1 MKRQTLVMGAMAAVI
16 LAAMGCNGGTTPT
29 AVTPTSTPASVLA
42 ESPTPAPT
50 IAATATLTLP
60 PSPTAAATLPPE
72 VRIGVVYPLS
82 GRLEQ
87 WGQEGSPFIDM
98 AQADINSSPEAVAAG
113 LHFSFVVRSSETTEE
128 GALAAARDLVENE
141 GVQVIVGL
149 PTSGELTG
157 AIGYLTEHHVA
168 VVSSASTSP
177 QPGLRQPDT
186 VFRTAPPEL
195 YLARTLAELALNQ
208 GYRKAAV
215 IYRTDGWGEYY
226 AAEIAAKFQSQGYP
240 TAQVSIVP
248 THPHV
253 GDYAAEV
260 AQLSARVAELGADD
274 QMVVFMAVWEGEDL
288 NILHHAAQDPTLS
301 RVRWLAALLGP
312 SVLTGTFPGPPAQDL
327 PDARDFAL
335 AHNLWSVESHPPVN
349 ELLQRLWT
357 QAKSELGEEPRFE
370 HVYMYDALQIA
381 ARAVRAAGSTDGDAV
396 AAVIP
401 AAAQGY
407 DAVTGVIRFD
417 DNGDRASGDLAFHG
431 LFPIDGGFEY
441 RHFAYYD
448 SATESFQLLAPPAPR
463 PVEFCPEC

>member
-1 MKRQTLVMGAMAAVI
+1 M
-16 LAAMGCNGGTTPT
+16 
-29 AVTPTSTPASVLA
+29 
-42 ESPTPAPT
+42 
-50 IAATATLTLP
+50 
-60 PSPTAAATLPPE
+60 
-72 VRIGVVYPLS
+72 VYPLS

-87 WGQEGSPFIDM
+87 WGKEGLPFIDM
-98 AQADINSSPEAVAAG
+98 AEADINSSPETVAAG
-113 LHFSFVVRSSETTEE
+113 IHFSFVVRTSETTEQ

-141 GVQVIVGL
+141 GVRVIVGL

-157 AIGYLTEHHVA
+157 AVGYLTQHHVA
-168 VVSSASTSP
+168 VVSSSSTSP
-177 QPGLRQPDT
+177 QPNLRQPDT
-186 VFRTAPPEL
+186 VFRIAPPEL
-195 YLARTLAELALNQ
+195 YLARTLAEFALNQ

-240 TAQVSIVP
+240 TAQVPIVP
-248 THPHV
+248 THPQV

-301 RVRWLAALLGP
+301 RVRWLSALLGP

-335 AHNLWSVESHPPVN
+335 AHNLWSVENHPPVN

-357 QAKSELGEEPRFE
+357 QAKSELGKEPRFE
-370 HVYMYDALQIA
+370 HVYMYDALQTA
-381 ARAVRAAGSTDGDAV
+381 ARAVRAARSTDGDAV

-431 LFPIDGGFEY
+431 LFPTDGGFEY

-448 SATESFQLLAPPAPR
+448 STTESFQILPEPAPR

>member
-1 MKRQTLVMGAMAAVI
+1 MGALAAVV

-29 AVTPTSTPASVLA
+29 AVTPTSTPAGVLA

-50 IAATATLTLP
+50 VAAATPTLP

-87 WGQEGSPFIDM
+87 WGKEALPFINM
-98 AQADINSSPEAVAAG
+98 AQADINSSPETVAG
-113 LHFSFVVRSSETTEE
+113 PRFEFVVRSSETTEE

-141 GVQVIVGL
+141 GVQVIAGL

-157 AIGYLTEHHVA
+157 AIGYLTQHHVA
-168 VVSSASTSP
+168 VVSSSSTSP

-186 VFRTAPPEL
+186 VFRIAPPEL
-195 YLARTLAELALNQ
+195 YLARTLAKLALDQ

-226 AAEIAAKFQSQGYP
+226 TAEIAAQFQSQGYP
-240 TAQVSIVP
+240 SAQVSIVP
-248 THPHV
+248 THPNV

-274 QMVVFMAVWEGEDL
+274 QMVVFMAVWEGEDI

-312 SVLTGTFPGPPAQDL
+312 SVRTGTFPGPPAQDL

-335 AHNLWSVESHPPVN
+335 AHNLWSVENHPPLNDLV
-349 ELLQRLWT
+349 QRLWT
-357 QAKSELGEEPRFE
+357 QAKAELGEEPRFE

-381 ARAVRAAGSTDGDAV
+381 ARAVRQAGSTDGDAV
-396 AAVIP
+396 AAAVP

-407 DAVTGVIRFD
+407 DAATGAISFD
-417 DNGDRASGDLAFHG
+417 DDGDRASGDLAFHG
-431 LFPIDGGFEY
+431 LFSADGEFEY

-448 SATESFQLLAPPAPR
+448 STADAFQMLSEPAPR